1 MPIRH
6 LVHNVRTPQTW
17 RRALPR
23 KRRVN
28 WFRRSWRRLAVAAVA
43 LSACGVIGII
53 VLFAIVSRD
62 LPDPNNLNARFLE
75 QSTKIYDREGKT
87 VLYEIHGEQ
96 KRTVVKFKDIPD
108 SVKRATIAAED
119 RDFYKHKGYD
129 LRGIAR
135 SIFSNIVH
143 LSPTGQGGSTI
154 TQQLIKNTIL
164 TREKSYVRK
173 IKELILAY
181 QLEKRFTKDEIL
193 SLYLNE
199 IPYGSNAY
207 GIEAASQTFFG
218 VPSKDLTLA
227 QSALLAGL
235 PRAPTYYS
243 PFGDHEEEL
252 VVRQHTILDSMANL
266 GYATPEQADAAK
278 QERLIY
284 QSGRQQIIAPHF
296 VMYVK
301 GLLTEKYGD
310 AVVEQGGLKVITTLD
325 LKHQKAA
332 EDAIAQYA
340 DKNQKQYKATNA
352 ALTSLDPK
360 TGQILA
366 MVGSRDYF
374 DLENDGNVN
383 VTTRPRQPGSSFK
396 PVVYSTA
403 FDRGYTP
410 DTVVFDVVTNFGDN
424 NGKPYI
430 PHNYDNK
437 EHGAVTLRKALAG
450 SLNIPAVK
458 VLYLAGINNVLDMA
472 DRLGYSTLQDRSRFG
487 LSLVLGGGEVKLL
500 DHVSAFAT
508 FSQEGTRHPVTPF
521 LRVEDK
527 SGKVLEEYK
536 KQESKAMNVEV
547 ARKLISILTDN
558 GARSFIFGSRSPLIL
573 SERTVAAKTGTTN
586 DYRDGWT
593 LGFTPSLAA
602 GVWVGNNDFTPMTRG
617 ADGVVVAAPIW
628 HAYMQKVLAGT
639 KAEPFTAPK
648 PDPVDKA
655 MMNGKFEN
663 VVTLPV
669 DTGTGRVIPKSCR
682 STYPQQYVTEKKF
695 KEVHSILYYSDK
707 NDPRGPVPAN
717 PAQDPQFAA
726 WEATVQNW
734 TKGKKGYVDIKSLP
748 EESCTLRENTQP
760 PVVSITS
767 PSADAT
773 LTDATNIFSA
783 TASGGAAITS
793 VDFSLDGTKIGTATT
808 APFSVS
814 HTNTGLENGSHTLR
828 VVATDAIGGVGEAS
842 VPFAYSL
849 PSTLNTLSLLSP
861 QQNAVFG
868 VADFPVEVRAQIFA
882 PAGITFAQ
890 LLEGVTVLDSEANPR
905 SGIVPLHLA
914 SLAAGQHILEV
925 RAQTTEGATLS
936 DRLTLVVR

>member
-17 RRALPR
+17 RRVMPR
-23 KRRVN
+23 RRRAN
-28 WFRRSWRRLAVAAVA
+28 WFRRSWRRLAVAAGA
-43 LSACGVIGII
+43 LFACGVIGII

-75 QSTKIYDREGKT
+75 QSTKIFDREGKM

-96 KRTVVKFKDIPD
+96 KRTVVKFANVPD
-108 SVKRATIAAED
+108 AVKQATIAAED
-119 RDFYKHKGYD
+119 RDFYNHKGYD

-135 SIFSNIVH
+135 SIFSNVTH

-164 TREKSYVRK
+164 TREKSYARK

-218 VPSKDLTLA
+218 VSSKDLDLA
-227 QSALLAGL
+227 QGALLAGL

-243 PFGDHEEEL
+243 PFGDHKEAL
-252 VVRQHTILDSMANL
+252 IARQHVILDSMASM
-266 GYATPEQADAAK
+266 GYVTSAQADAAK
-278 QERLIY
+278 QQKLVY
-284 QSGRQQIIAPHF
+284 KSGRQQIVAPHF

-301 GLLTEKYGD
+301 ELLTEKYGD
-310 AVVEQGGLKVITTLD
+310 AAVEQGGLKVITTLD
-325 LKHQKAA
+325 LKHQQAA

-383 VTTRPRQPGSSFK
+383 VATRPRQPGSSFK
-396 PVVYSTA
+396 PTVYSTA

-410 DTVVFDVVTNFGDN
+410 DTVVFDVVTNFGNN

-472 DRLGYSTLQDRSRFG
+472 DRLGYSTLRERSRFG

-521 LRVEDK
+521 LRIEDK
-527 SGKVLEEYK
+527 SGKIVESYK

-558 GARSFIFGSRSPLIL
+558 DARSFIFGSRSPLIL
-573 SERTVAAKTGTTN
+573 PGRTVAAKTGTTN

-628 HAYMQKVLAGT
+628 HAYMQKALAGT
-639 KAEPFTAPK
+639 KAESFTAPK
-648 PDPVDKA
+648 PDPVDKP
-655 MMNGKFEN
+655 MMNGRFEN

-669 DTGTGRVIPKSCR
+669 DTGTGKVIPESCR

-695 KEVHSILYYSDK
+695 KEVHTILYYIDK
-707 NDPRGPVPAN
+707 NDPRGVVNA
-717 PAQDPQFAA
+717 DPTKDSQFAA
-726 WEATVQNW
+726 WEAAVQKW
-734 TKGKKGYVDIKSLP
+734 TKGKKGYVDIKNLP

-760 PVVSITS
+760 PTVSISAPS
-767 PSADAT
+767 PDAT
-773 LTDATNIFSA
+773 LTDATNVFSA
-783 TASGGAAITS
+783 TASGGAAIAS
-793 VDFSLDGTKIGTATT
+793 VDFYLDGTKIGSAS
-808 APFSVS
+808 ASPFSVS
-814 HTNTGLENGSHTLR
+814 YTNTGFENGSHTLR
-828 VVATDAIGGVGEAS
+828 VVATDMLGGAGEAS
-842 VPFAYSL
+842 ETFTYSL
-849 PSTLNTLSLLSP
+849 PSTLDTLSLLSP
-861 QQNAVFG
+861 QSNAVFS
-868 VADFPVEVRAQIFA
+868 VADFPVEVRAHIFA
-882 PAGITFAQ
+882 PAGFTSLQ
-890 LLEGVTVLDSEANPR
+890 LLTGGTVLDSEANPE
-905 SGIVPLHLA
+905 SGVVSLHCDA
-914 SLAAGQHILEV
+914 LAAGQHVLEV
-925 RAQTTEGATLS
+925 RVQTTEGATLS
-936 DRLTLVVR
+936 GRITIVVR